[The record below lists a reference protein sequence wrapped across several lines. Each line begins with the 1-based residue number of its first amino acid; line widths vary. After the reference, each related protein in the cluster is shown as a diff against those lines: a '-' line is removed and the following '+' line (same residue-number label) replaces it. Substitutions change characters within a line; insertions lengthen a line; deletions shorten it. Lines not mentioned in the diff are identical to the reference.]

1 MDRPEEDHTNHVYLW
16 RIRFDIW
23 QNQYNIVKLKNKIN
37 KIKSPQIKKNDKV
50 NHKEKDK
57 YHMISL
63 VCGI

>member
-16 RIRFDIW
+16 RIHFDIW